1 MADFD
6 ADIEMSPRCST
17 RGCRPVPP
25 PEACRTVLPVDRP
38 DRGTAN
44 LPKKSY
50 PLSKVYGLLE
60 PGPVVLLTTARKG
73 RPNVMAMSW
82 HTMLEFEPP
91 LVGCVVS
98 DRNYSFASLKATREC
113 AISIPTV
120 ELAEKVVACG
130 NASGAKVDKF
140 AAFGLTPVPGRQVAA
155 PLVGE
160 CYAGLECRVV
170 DTRLVNRYCF
180 FVLEVVQ
187 AWVDRAVARPR
198 TIHHHGWGTFTV
210 AGRTIKLKSGKK

>member
-1 MADFD
+1 M
-6 ADIEMSPRCST
+6 
-17 RGCRPVPP
+17 
-25 PEACRTVLPVDRP
+25 
-38 DRGTAN
+38 
-44 LPKKSY
+44 
-50 PLSKVYGLLE
+50 
-60 PGPVVLLTTARKG
+60 VLLTTARKG

-130 NASGAKVDKF
+130 NASGATTDKF

-160 CYAGLECRVV
+160 CYASLECRVV

-187 AWVDRAVARPR
+187 AWVDRAVSRPR
-198 TIHHHGWGTFTV
+198 TIHHQGWGTFTV
-210 AGRTIKLKSGKK
+210 PGRTIKLEIREEVSSTRRL